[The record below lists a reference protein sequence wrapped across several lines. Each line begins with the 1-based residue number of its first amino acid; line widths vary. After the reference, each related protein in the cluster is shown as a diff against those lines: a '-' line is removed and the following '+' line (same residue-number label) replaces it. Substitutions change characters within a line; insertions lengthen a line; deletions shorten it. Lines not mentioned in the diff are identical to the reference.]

1 MDQKLW
7 KNLLKSEVFLY
18 SYLQTRYYST
28 IMEHHKDWVSSVQS
42 QGKTGAICSTDA

>member
-18 SYLQTRYYST
+18 LYLQTRYYST